1 MRHEIKGDSY
11 YVFNDVGET
20 LLKITLTDLP
30 GDQFIIETPHEV
42 YGGPAELINFGGGVI
57 YVEKDK

>member
-1 MRHEIKGDSY
+1 MRHEIKDDSY

-30 GDQFIIETPHEV
+30 GDQFIIETPNEV
-42 YGGPAELINFGGGVI
+42 YAGPASLISFLG
-57 YVEKDK
+57 ERHEQ